1 MQWRHPPAP
10 RRRWPP
16 ERAPV
21 SFISLHF
28 LVSLG
33 VLSRC
38 CSGFYTRIALACVL
52 HFIGFYTLLLWLAC
66 LALWG
71 FMPVISVAALACVPH
86 SVGFYASSLRCC
98 SGVRAP
104 RRGVLCQLFALLLWR
119 ACLTLWGFMPVLCVA
134 ALACVP
140 HSVGFY
146 ASSLRCCSGVRAPCF
161 LQGLYACCFSV
172 PTYLSA
178 SRGCRTRC
186 RLWRA

>member
-16 ERAPV
+16 ERTPV

-52 HFIGFYTLLLWLAC
+52 HF
-66 LALWG
+66 
-71 FMPVISVAALACVPH
+71 M
-86 SVGFYASSLRCC
+86 GFYA
-98 SGVRAP
+98 
-104 RRGVLCQLFALLLWR
+104 LLLGLV
-119 ACLTLWGFMPVLCVA
+119 CLTLWGFMPVLCVA

-140 HSVGFY
+140 HVVGFY
-146 ASSLRCCSGVRAPCF
+146 ASYLRCCSGVRASLCGVLCQYF
-161 LQGLYACCFSV
+161 ALL
-172 PTYLSA
+172 
-178 SRGCRTRC
+178 
-186 RLWRA
+186 LWRACLTLWDFMPVLCVAALACVPRVFYRGFTPAALACLRISVLHGVVAHAVGCGVHNPSSDGFSSSQPAYAAA